1 MRHIHIHHYLK
12 PCFLCPVTTIRPH
25 LGVVSCDHQPI
36 TLADLP
42 GLVEG
47 AHANV
52 GMGHR
57 FLRHIER
64 TKVLVYV
71 VDVRGFQLT
80 GNHPHR
86 DAFNTVRLL
95 AKVCD

>member
-1 MRHIHIHHYLK
+1 
-12 PCFLCPVTTIRPH
+12 
-25 LGVVSCDHQPI
+25 LGVMSCDPQPI
-36 TLADLP
+36 RIADLP

-64 TKVLVYV
+64 TKLLLYV
-71 VDVRGFQLT
+71 VDVGGFQLSP
-80 GNHPHR
+80 NHPHR
-86 DAFNTVRLL
+86 DALQTVSLL
-95 AKVCD
+95 ARVSYRAGYSQGVLG